1 MTEHY
6 FWEAITILIPII
18 LGGLITILIYAYHQ
32 KQDKDTR
39 ISDMK
44 KAIKQEIKENK
55 DAIKNYKITLK
66 IENSKVIASEL
77 KYLTIA
83 SYDSSVNSGDFILL
97 SDELRQ
103 EISELYTYIHITN
116 FESDQLIK
124 SQYIMARNTTKFKEI
139 IQRQLEALAKS
150 YQVIIIKSE
159 NLLKKL

>member
-18 LGGLITILIYAYHQ
+18 LGGFITIRIHAYHQ
-32 KQDKDTR
+32 KLDKNTR

-44 KAIKQEIKENK
+44 KAIKQEIQENMDALK
-55 DAIKNYKITLK
+55 DYKITLK
-66 IENSKVIASEL
+66 TVKAKIKTSKL

-97 SDELRQ
+97 SSELRQ
-103 EISELYTYIHITN
+103 KISELYTYIHIAN

-124 SQYIMARNTTKFKEI
+124 SQYIMARNPTKFEEI
-139 IQRQLEALAKS
+139 IQRQLDTLTKI
-150 YQVIIIKSE
+150 YQTITTQSE